1 MITLFRPRGVS
12 RTILLLLF
20 RCLLPGFRDP
30 VLADLP
36 ETLCPDNGSYAT
48 NSAYQDNLNELT
60 SSMQKNAAFSKF
72 FEDSS
77 GNYPNKVYGQYMCL
91 DYVSNSTCRT
101 CIAKGSEDLLKLCP
115 NKTEAVVWE
124 EFCQLRISSQE
135 FFGRL
140 TEVNKNQFNPE
151 NISDPGKFGLV
162 VNETLSFLA
171 WKAALD
177 SPGTHYAT
185 KEKNFKLGT
194 NMTLYALAQCAKDLT
209 ADDCRKCLQEA
220 IRNVTDCCY
229 FSKGARVLSPSCYL
243 RYELYDFTLPENQK
257 KKAGKQ
263 WLIEVLAILSLCLAA
278 TSLCSWIFFG
288 IIKSNNLY
296 PNGDLCALPEFQYTR
311 DSSFFIPGKKDLAD
325 RQGRP
330 LLTGDSAHGILPFR
344 YTRGNTLTEIQD
356 HPYFDMRCILAATDN
371 FSDTLKLGQGGFGP
385 VYKGIL
391 PDGRVVAVKRLES
404 WSEKGSEEFRNE
416 VLLIMKLQHKNLI
429 PVLLCVLHNMRNIIF
444 IRHLVTSFFGI
455 DAQRRIELSWGRR
468 LNIIIGIARGMLYL
482 HEDSRQK
489 IIFRDLKASNVLLDR
504 FMNPKISDFGLARIF
519 AGTENEANTATLVG
533 TYGYMAPEY
542 AMEGL
547 YSIKSDVYSFGVLLL
562 EIITGERNA
571 GFWQSRRAPSLLA
584 YAWQLWNEGRAME
597 LMDPLL
603 HNKCCPEEL
612 MKCVHVGLL
621 CVQEDAF
628 DRPTMSAV
636 NVMLKRDAVILRQP
650 LKPAFSASR
659 FTHQSKGGV
668 DDDDCSV
675 NGLTVSTVA
684 PR

>member
-1 MITLFRPRGVS
+1 MITMFRPRAVS

-20 RCLLPGFRDP
+20 HCLLPGFRGP
-30 VLADLP
+30 VLADIP
-36 ETLCPDNGSYAT
+36 ETLCPDNGSHAT

-60 SSMQKNAAFSKF
+60 SSMQKNASFSKF

-77 GNYPNKVYGQYMCL
+77 GNYPNKIYGQYMCL
-91 DYVSNSTCRT
+91 DYVSNSTCQT

-140 TEVNKNQFNPE
+140 TEGNKNQSNPE
-151 NISDPGKFGLV
+151 NIPDPGKFGLV

-171 WKAALD
+171 RKAAFE

-185 KEKNFKLGT
+185 KEKDFELGT

-220 IRNVTDCCY
+220 IRNVRDCCY

-243 RYELYDFTLPENQK
+243 RYELYNFTQPVEMSGKADQK
-257 KKAGKQ
+257 KKSGKQ

-278 TSLCSWIFFG
+278 I
-288 IIKSNNLY
+288 
-296 PNGDLCALPEFQYTR
+296 R
-311 DSSFFIPGKKDLAD
+311 KKDLAD

-356 HPYFDMRCILAATDN
+356 HPYFDMRCILVATDN

-416 VLLIMKLQHKNLI
+416 VLLIMKLQHKNL
-429 PVLLCVLHNMRNIIF
+429 VRLLGFCAEREEKL
-444 IRHLVTSFFGI
+444 LVYEYMPNRSLDVFLF
-455 DAQRRIELSWGRR
+455 DAQRRIELSWSRR

-482 HEDSRQK
+482 HEDSRQR

-571 GFWQSRRAPSLLA
+571 GFWQSRRAPSLLS

-636 NVMLKRDAVILRQP
+636 NVMLKRDAAILRQP
-650 LKPAFSASR
+650 LKPAFSAGR